1 MPEPL
6 DVAAD
11 SAWTAALNELEAR
24 AAQAAGPAGLEPWRA
39 VAPLPALPAALA
51 DRARA
56 VQATQ
61 QRAIDGLREQQA
73 RIRGELASLGSVQ
86 PPRSE
91 GEPPLY
97 LDLIG

>member
-1 MPEPL
+1 MPEPVDIGEGAWAATL
-6 DVAAD
+6 D
-11 SAWTAALNELEAR
+11 ELEAR
-24 AAQAAGPAGLEPWRA
+24 AAQAAGPVGIEPWHA

-56 VQATQ
+56 VQAAQ

-73 RIRGELASLGSVQ
+73 RIRGELASLSSVQ
-86 PPRSE
+86 APRADA
-91 GEPPLY
+91 EPPVY